1 MATSLPVFPKFE
13 TNGDTSSLGHRWEKY
28 FQNFENLFV
37 GMNIE
42 SRKRRK
48 ALLLHYSGD
57 DVFDIY
63 QTLSDTGDENGYEE
77 TKAALTK
84 YSKPQVNEEFEIFQF
99 RQMKQLESET
109 VDEFTTRLRKKA
121 EYCGFTDKSKEIKS
135 QLVQGCKSAKLRRK
149 VLQENL
155 TLDKLLLAARTMEL
169 ANNQAKEMENGHS
182 GDLSFEETNKV
193 KSQKIKKRTER
204 QKNTIKIAM
213 QLRELLNAIIVAVI
227 FLTNKGLVPQK
238 GSFVR
243 TVRNKITSFLCVSRR
258 KEKTA
263 IKMDNME

>member
-13 TNGDTSSLGHRWEKY
+13 TNGDTSSLGHRWGKY
-28 FQNFENLFV
+28 LQKLENLFV

-84 YSKPQVNEEFEIFQF
+84 YFKPQVNEEFEIFQF

-109 VDEFTTRLRKKA
+109 VDVHNTTQ
-121 EYCGFTDKSKEIKS
+121 EKSGI
-135 QLVQGCKSAKLRRK
+135 LWV
-149 VLQENL
+149 
-155 TLDKLLLAARTMEL
+155 
-169 ANNQAKEMENGHS
+169 H
-182 GDLSFEETNKV
+182 
-193 KSQKIKKRTER
+193 
-204 QKNTIKIAM
+204 
-213 QLRELLNAIIVAVI
+213 
-227 FLTNKGLVPQK
+227 
-238 GSFVR
+238 
-243 TVRNKITSFLCVSRR
+243 
-258 KEKTA
+258 
-263 IKMDNME
+263 